1 MMMGIN
7 PKKSILLTALIAIG
21 LLLILTACGGSS
33 EPVDTPVPTPTSFA
47 GFSTPTPVEV
57 ESGSDSGGGEEGS
70 LLDTVA
76 TRTPMPTATPGVVA
90 QQVERIA
97 VETGLED
104 ETFLG
109 LGVDDWINL
118 GISVLLVALGYLAG
132 TWIIRRVLPRAVKK
146 TTIELDD
153 RLLAASGPELRWIV
167 VVVALFFGTT
177 RLTFVSPWLKAGLA
191 DVYFLL
197 ILYFSLRIT
206 WHLVDLAYQEA
217 ERRASTADRE
227 DELLPLITL
236 VMQLSRVVLVVI
248 GISMALSRFGVDVT
262 AFAAALGIGGL
273 ALSLAARDTI
283 ADAIAGF
290 IILADRPFRVGDRI
304 EIKGLGTW
312 GDVVKIGLRT
322 TSIRTRD
329 NRMVIVPNSTIGKNE
344 IINYTFPDPK
354 YRIETHFGIGY
365 GSDIEAVR
373 KLMTDTVGQVEGV
386 LPDQPVDVLYNEVGD
401 SAMIFRVRWWIESY
415 ADTRRVIDR
424 VHTALQIA
432 LDKAGVDL
440 PFPTQTLKLE
450 LDTDIP
456 SAFTG
461 DEPPSEMQK

>member
-1 MMMGIN
+1 
-7 PKKSILLTALIAIG
+7 
-21 LLLILTACGGSS
+21 
-33 EPVDTPVPTPTSFA
+33 
-47 GFSTPTPVEV
+47 
-57 ESGSDSGGGEEGS
+57 
-70 LLDTVA
+70 
-76 TRTPMPTATPGVVA
+76 
-90 QQVERIA
+90 
-97 VETGLED
+97 
-104 ETFLG
+104 
-109 LGVDDWINL
+109 
-118 GISVLLVALGYLAG
+118 
-132 TWIIRRVLPRAVKK
+132 
-146 TTIELDD
+146 
-153 RLLAASGPELRWIV
+153 
-167 VVVALFFGTT
+167 
-177 RLTFVSPWLKAGLA
+177 LKAALA

-197 ILYFSLRIT
+197 ILYFSLRIA
-206 WHLVDLAYQEA
+206 WHLIDLAYQEA
-217 ERRASTADRE
+217 ERRAITAKRE

-236 VMQLSRVVLVVI
+236 VMQISRVVVVVV
-248 GISMALSRFGVDVT
+248 GISMAISRFGVDVM

-312 GDVVKIGLRT
+312 GDVVNIGLRT

-344 IINYTFPDPK
+344 IINYTFPDPQ

-373 KLMTDTVGQVEGV
+373 KLMTDTVRQVEGV

-415 ADTRRVIDR
+415 TDTRRVIDR

-432 LDKAGVDL
+432 LDQAGVDL
-440 PFPTQTLKLE
+440 PYPTQTLKLE
-450 LDTDIP
+450 LDTDLP
-456 SAFTG
+456 SAYTG
-461 DEPPSEMQK
+461 DAPPNEIQKPN